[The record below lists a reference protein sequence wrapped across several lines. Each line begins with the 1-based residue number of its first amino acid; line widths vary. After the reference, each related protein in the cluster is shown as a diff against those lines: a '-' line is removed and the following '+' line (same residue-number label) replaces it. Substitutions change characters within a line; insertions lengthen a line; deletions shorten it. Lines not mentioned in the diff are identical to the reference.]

1 MRAYMHTLCAC
12 SHPFCRGGMAQG
24 LLRRRVVLLLAVRQL
39 GLLLLA
45 VWSFRIQLLLV
56 VRPSTG
62 PRGPSLAGGRPGAVP
77 RPLLFLENSRWKKI
91 HGGPRTAQ
99 NLTDF
104 RPPKLYR
111 LDKK

>member
-45 VWSFRIQLLLV
+45 VWSFRIQLLLA

-62 PRGPSLAGGRPGAVP
+62 PRAPSLAGGRPELCPG
-77 RPLLFLENSRWKKI
+77 RCCKYSTKF
-91 HGGPRTAQ
+91 G
-99 NLTDF
+99 
-104 RPPKLYR
+104 KL
-111 LDKK
+111 